1 MLTGDH
7 TVQAEKVMKEL
18 NLDKFVARLLPDR
31 KLKELEKI
39 EQSQTSPVAFIGDGL
54 NDAPVMSKA
63 EIGIAMGA
71 IGNQVSIEA
80 ADIVLMQD
88 EPHQLLTAVRMARKT
103 KIVMWQNIFLAL
115 GIKSAVMVL
124 GTMGLATLW
133 EAVIADV
140 GVTLLAVIN
149 ATRLLRI

>member
-7 TVQAEKVMKEL
+7 SVQAEKVLKEL
-18 NLDKFVARLLPDR
+18 NLDSFVARLLPDR
-31 KLKELEKI
+31 KLKELETI

-103 KIVMWQNIFLAL
+103 KIVMWQNILLAL
-115 GIKSAVMVL
+115 GTKSAVMVL